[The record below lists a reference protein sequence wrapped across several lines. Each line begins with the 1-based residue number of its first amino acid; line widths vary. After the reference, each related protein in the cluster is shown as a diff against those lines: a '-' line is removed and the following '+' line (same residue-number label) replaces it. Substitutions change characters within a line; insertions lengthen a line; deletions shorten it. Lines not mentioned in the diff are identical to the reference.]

1 MKKKVFGWILFSLGI
16 GILGFN
22 LFTLP
27 AFYGSPVFTWILGF
41 VVWPGLLMWGGWKL
55 AHPKSKE
62 EIAKKER
69 EKEEGVL

>member
-1 MKKKVFGWILFSLGI
+1 MKRKVFGWILFSLGI
-16 GILGFN
+16 LMFLFN
-22 LFTLP
+22 LVTLP
-27 AFYGSPVFTWILGF
+27 EFEGASFIQYVLGF

-62 EIAKKER
+62 EIAKKEK